1 MRKHALS
8 LVVAGTL
15 AIAAAYALAFV
26 PGASTVGAW
35 LMALGLATMIVS
47 LMTLGA
53 VRAGRSLGAL
63 RLPLLITFV
72 AIAGSFIAALSL
84 PAEGAGS
91 AVVLGFPLRAAIVIY
106 GVGLVPLVMLPVVY
120 AMTFDEMTLS
130 EDDLARV
137 REVRARLDAGR
148 SADAGAGDAAARRDT
163 PKTATAAVAS

>member
-1 MRKHALS
+1 
-8 LVVAGTL
+8 
-15 AIAAAYALAFV
+15 
-26 PGASTVGAW
+26 
-35 LMALGLATMIVS
+35 
-47 LMTLGA
+47 
-53 VRAGRSLGAL
+53 
-63 RLPLLITFV
+63 
-72 AIAGSFIAALSL
+72 
-84 PAEGAGS
+84 
-91 AVVLGFPLRAAIVIY
+91 VVLGFPLRAAIVIY

>member
-63 RLPLLITFV
+63 RIPLLITFV
-72 AIAGSFIAALSL
+72 AIAGCFIAALSL

-163 PKTATAAVAS
+163 PKPATAGVAS